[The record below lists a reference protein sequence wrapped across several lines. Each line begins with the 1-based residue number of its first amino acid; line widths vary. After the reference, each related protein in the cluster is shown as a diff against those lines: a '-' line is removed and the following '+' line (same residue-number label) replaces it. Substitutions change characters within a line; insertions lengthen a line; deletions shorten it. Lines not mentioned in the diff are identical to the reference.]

1 MTRLRVERPVQPNTR
16 PAAQQMK
23 ASLATTV
30 NMLETA
36 MNALGLLLAWRKP
49 LALSVGL
56 IWSHLSG

>member
-1 MTRLRVERPVQPNTR
+1 
-16 PAAQQMK
+16 MK